1 MVSSD
6 EPNIAGPA
14 FIVIGRK
21 VCTDGRFS
29 LNDLTGSTGR
39 LDVLLRCINSSF
51 MLSHNIRRDIE
62 LYLVLQGEP
71 DAPKTLLFKGSEL
84 KYLNPDERATAAL
97 VKNALMVKNITSEW
111 RKSTPGIMVAR
122 LDFPDLLKQLKGRR
136 IVYLKEEGT
145 SLSETEFSQDD
156 VFVLGGKD
164 DISETEEEIIA
175 NWPDTLK
182 ISLGPKSLHA
192 DHCITVTLNRLDN
205 LL

>member
-1 MVSSD
+1 M
-6 EPNIAGPA
+6 PA
-14 FIVIGRK
+14 FVVIGKK

-51 MLSHNIRRDIE
+51 MLSNDIRRDID

-71 DAPKTLLFKGSEL
+71 DAPKTLLLRGSEL
-84 KYLNPDERATAAL
+84 KYLNPDERATSAL
-97 VKNALMVKNITSEW
+97 VKNALMKKNIEQDW
-111 RKSTPGIMVAR
+111 AKSTPGIYVAR
-122 LDFPDLLKQLKGRR
+122 RDFDGVLDELQGKR
-136 IVYLKEEGT
+136 IVYLKEDGQFLKDIE
-145 SLSETEFSQDD
+145 LSQDD

-164 DISETEEEIIA
+164 DISEAEEELIA
-175 NWPDTLK
+175 QLPDTLK

-192 DHCITVTLNRLDN
+192 DHCITVTLNALDN

>member
-1 MVSSD
+1 M
-6 EPNIAGPA
+6 PA
-14 FIVIGRK
+14 FVVIGRK

-51 MLSHNIRRDIE
+51 MLSNNIRRDIE

-97 VKNALMVKNITSEW
+97 VKNALMVKNINPEW
-111 RKSTPGIMVAR
+111 KKSTPGIFVAR
-122 LDFPDLLKQLKGRR
+122 LDFPELLKQLEGKR
-136 IVYLKEEGT
+136 IVYLKEEG
-145 SLSETEFSQDD
+145 SNLSDAGLSQDD
-156 VFVLGGKD
+156 VFVLGGKE
-164 DISETEEEIIA
+164 DISADEEELVSK
-175 NWPDTLK
+175 WPDTLK

-192 DHCITVTLNRLDN
+192 DHCITATLNQLDN
-205 LL
+205 L

>member
-1 MVSSD
+1 M
-6 EPNIAGPA
+6 PA

-51 MLSHNIRRDIE
+51 MLSNDIRRDIE

-71 DAPKTLLFKGSEL
+71 DPPKTILLKGSEL

-97 VKNALMVKNITSEW
+97 IRNALMVKNINEEW
-111 RKSTPGIMVAR
+111 TKSTPGIMVAG
-122 LDFPDLLKQLKGRR
+122 LDFPELLKQLEGRR
-136 IVYLKEEGT
+136 IVYLKEEGS
-145 SLSETEFSQDD
+145 SLSKANLSQDD
-156 VFVLGGKD
+156 IFVLGGKD
-164 DISETEEEIIA
+164 DISEAEEQRISE
-175 NWPDTLK
+175 WPDTLK
-182 ISLGPKSLHA
+182 ISLGPRSLHA
-192 DHCITVTLNRLDN
+192 DHCITATLNQLDN